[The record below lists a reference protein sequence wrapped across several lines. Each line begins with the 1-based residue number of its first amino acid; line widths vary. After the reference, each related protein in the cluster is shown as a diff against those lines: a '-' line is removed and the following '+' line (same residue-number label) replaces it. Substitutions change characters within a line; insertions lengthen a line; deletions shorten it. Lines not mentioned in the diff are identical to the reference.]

1 MAMASLQRRIV
12 MKTEIET
19 NDVLELGSVSVA
31 TEGNAVP
38 NEDQEAGQRI
48 KLGLTDD

>member
-1 MAMASLQRRIV
+1 MAMTSFQRRIV
-12 MKTEIET
+12 MKTETET
-19 NDVLELGSVSVA
+19 KDVLELGSVSVD

-38 NEDQEAGQRI
+38 NEDQETGQRI

>member
-1 MAMASLQRRIV
+1 

-19 NDVLELGSVSVA
+19 NDVLELGSVSVD

-38 NEDQEAGQRI
+38 NEDQEGGQRI
-48 KLGLTDD
+48 KLRLSDD

>member
-19 NDVLELGSVSVA
+19 NDVLELGSVSVD

-38 NEDQEAGQRI
+38 NEDQETGQRI
-48 KLGLTDD
+48 KLGLSDD

>member
-1 MAMASLQRRIV
+1 MAMAFIQRREV
-12 MKTEIET
+12 MKTEFET
-19 NDVLELGSVSVA
+19 NDVLELGSVSVD

-38 NEDQEAGQRI
+38 NEDQEGGQRI

>member
-19 NDVLELGSVSVA
+19 NGVLELGSVSVA

-38 NEDQEAGQRI
+38 NEDQETGQRI
-48 KLGLTDD
+48 KLGLSDD